1 MKTEKEFLYVGHYI
15 DVDGNFVLKVGTT
28 DDLKRRQ
35 KEHNTYYAHKA
46 KKCRMAKNS
55 SFEYDWHLPLSKYN
69 TLRFE
74 DRTKAAWKNLEIGK
88 YINNDRFI
96 LAEVP
101 EFVEITIKK
110 TYKIKLAQASFFVYF
125 DEKIFSKNY

>member
-1 MKTEKEFLYVGHYI
+1 MKAEKEFLYVGHYI

-35 KEHNTYYAHKA
+35 KEHNIYYAHKA

-55 SFEYDWHLPLSKYN
+55 NFEYDWHLPLSKYN

-74 DRTKAAWKNLEIGK
+74 DKTKAAWRNLEIGK

-110 TYKIKLAQASFFVYF
+110 TYKIKLA
-125 DEKIFSKNY
+125 